1 MHTRTSVFALQLSLN
16 CLQMKVVVLCM
27 MYVCGGGGGVVL
39 DLLAVNS
46 EY

>member
-1 MHTRTSVFALQLSLN
+1 MHTRTSGFSLQLSLN

-27 MYVCGGGGGVVL
+27 MYVCGGGGVVL

-46 EY
+46 EH